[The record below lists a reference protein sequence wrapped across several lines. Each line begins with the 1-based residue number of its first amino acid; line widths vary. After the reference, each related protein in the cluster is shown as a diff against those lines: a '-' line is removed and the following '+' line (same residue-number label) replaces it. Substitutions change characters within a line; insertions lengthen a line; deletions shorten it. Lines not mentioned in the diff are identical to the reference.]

1 MVDIGS
7 FNQLKIKKTAHFG
20 AYLDGGHQGLI
31 PISAVDLPIGV
42 DAGSE
47 ISVFLYH
54 NSDMQVVATTVR
66 PAAQVGH
73 CALLSVVEI
82 NSTGAFLEWGLP
94 KHLLLPFNE
103 QKPSLKVGQACFV
116 YVFLD
121 KYTNRIASS
130 MKLSRH
136 LLERNESFKVHQSVD
151 LHIAARTDLGYKA
164 VIDNHSLGL
173 IFESDAYLKLRVGDY
188 VKGSI
193 KRIRADGRI
202 DLYIASSKSEVDEE
216 LSGRILQHLRD
227 HGGSSRLTDKSPPH
241 EIYKEFKVSKN
252 KFKNALG
259 GLYKSRRVTLTQG
272 SVKLAG

>member
-7 FNQLKIKKTAHFG
+7 FNQLKIKKRAHFG
-20 AYLDGGHQGLI
+20 AYLDGGQQGLI
-31 PISAVDLPIGV
+31 PISAVDIPVGV
-42 DAGSE
+42 DVGSE

-54 NSDMQVVATTVR
+54 NSDMQVVATTVC
-66 PAAQVGH
+66 PAVQVGH

-82 NSTGAFLEWGLP
+82 NSRGAFLEWGLP

-103 QKPSLKVGQACFV
+103 QKTSLRIGQVCFV
-116 YVFLD
+116 YVYLD
-121 KYTNRIASS
+121 KHTNRIVSS
-130 MKLSRH
+130 MKLNRH
-136 LLERNESFKVHQSVD
+136 LLERNESLKVHQSVD
-151 LHIAARTDLGYKA
+151 LHIAAQTDLGYKA
-164 VIDNHSLGL
+164 VIDKHSLGL
-173 IFESDAYLKLRVGDY
+173 IFESDAYLKLRVGDH
-188 VKGSI
+188 VSGSV

-202 DLYIASSKSEVDEE
+202 DLHISSSKSEVDEE
-216 LSGRILQHLRD
+216 LSDRILQYLRD
-227 HGGSSRLTDKSPPH
+227 NGGSSRLTDKSPPN

>member
-1 MVDIGS
+1 M
-7 FNQLKIKKTAHFG
+7 
-20 AYLDGGHQGLI
+20 
-31 PISAVDLPIGV
+31 
-42 DAGSE
+42 SE
-47 ISVFLYH
+47 IKHNFTGGKMNKDLDERLVKNGEYRHAMNVQVRNTDGDASGTVQNIQGNTSVGTAFLQ
-54 NSDMQVVATTVR
+54 N
-66 PAAQVGH
+66 
-73 CALLSVVEI
+73 VVEI

-121 KYTNRIASS
+121 KYTNRIVSS